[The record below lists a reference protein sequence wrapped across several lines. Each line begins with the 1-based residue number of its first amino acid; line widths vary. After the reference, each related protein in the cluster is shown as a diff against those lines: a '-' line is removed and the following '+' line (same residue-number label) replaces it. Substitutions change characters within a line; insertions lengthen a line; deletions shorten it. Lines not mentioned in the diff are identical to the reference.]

1 MKSLYRFFSIAAGA
15 FFLYYFIHLFDEL
28 PKIKLNEI
36 LSKLNYFYV
45 FGSLFAYLLS
55 HVLRAIRFAVLL
67 GRQDFSLFKL
77 VYLQF
82 YTNAINLIFPF
93 KLGEVYRIVAFN
105 KLIKDDKKLILTVVT
120 EKTLDLL
127 LLFAWALVAILLLG
141 KEIVALNIV
150 LWILSFLITGSLILF
165 FVLPENIRT
174 FNIFIAKRYNSKLTN
189 TILSL
194 TDKIMR
200 VIANIKTT
208 LKNNFSTITLLTCS
222 IWLFEVLGFCYL
234 LPFMVE
240 KSQVWL
246 VSILVFLSSL
256 IPSASLGL
264 GGLQLGF
271 SAMENHTNAFNSLI
285 ISLTYQAF
293 IFAPAVVFGFILYLF
308 VNLKKKSSNQSVR

>member
-1 MKSLYRFFSIAAGA
+1 MKTLYRIFTIAAGV
-15 FFLYYFIHLFDEL
+15 FFLYYFVHLFDEL

-36 LSKLNYFYV
+36 LSQLNYFYV
-45 FGSLFAYLLS
+45 VGSLIAYLLS
-55 HVLRAIRFAVLL
+55 HILRAIRFAVLL
-67 GRQDFSLFKL
+67 GRQDYSLFKL

-82 YTNAINLIFPF
+82 YTNAINLVFPF

-127 LLFAWALVAILLLG
+127 LLFVWALVAILILG
-141 KEIVALNIV
+141 QEIVALNIV
-150 LWILSFLITGSLILF
+150 LWILLFLISGSLILF

-174 FNIFIAKRYNSKLTN
+174 FNIFIAKRYNTKW
-189 TILSL
+189 TITVLSL
-194 TDKIMR
+194 TNKIMR
-200 VIANIKTT
+200 VITNIKST
-208 LKNNFSTITLLTCS
+208 LKANASTITLLTFS

-234 LPFMVE
+234 LPFMLE

-246 VSILVFLSSL
+246 ISILVFLSSL

-264 GGLQLGF
+264 EGLQLGF
-271 SAMENHTNAFNSLI
+271 SAMQNHTSQFNSLV

-308 VNLKKKSSNQSVR
+308 VSLKRNSSKQFVR

>member
-1 MKSLYRFFSIAAGA
+1 
-15 FFLYYFIHLFDEL
+15 
-28 PKIKLNEI
+28 
-36 LSKLNYFYV
+36 V
-45 FGSLFAYLLS
+45 FGSLVAYLLS

-67 GRQDFSLFKL
+67 GRQDYSIFKL

-105 KLIKDDKKLILTVVT
+105 KLIKDDKKLILTVIT

-127 LLFAWALVAILLLG
+127 LLFVWALVAILILG
-141 KEIVALNIV
+141 QEIVALNIV
-150 LWILSFLITGSLILF
+150 LWILLFLISGSLILF

-174 FNIFIAKRYNSKLTN
+174 FNIFIAKRYNTKW
-189 TILSL
+189 TITVLSL
-194 TDKIMR
+194 TNKIMR
-200 VIANIKTT
+200 VITNIKST
-208 LKNNFSTITLLTCS
+208 LRTNASTITLLTFL
-222 IWLFEVLGFCYL
+222 IWFFEVLGFCYL
-234 LPFMVE
+234 LPFMLE

-256 IPSASLGL
+256 IPSVSLGL

-271 SAMENHTNAFNSLI
+271 SAIENNTSQFNSLI

-308 VNLKKKSSNQSVR
+308 VSLKKDSSKQFAR

>member
-1 MKSLYRFFSIAAGA
+1 MKTFYRFFTIAAGV

-28 PKIKLNEI
+28 PKIDLVEV
-36 LSKLNYFYV
+36 LSKLNYFYIII
-45 FGSLFAYLLS
+45 SLCAYLFS
-55 HVLRAIRFAVLL
+55 HILRAIRFAILL
-67 GRQDFSLFKL
+67 GRQDYSIFKL

-105 KLIKDDKKLILTVVT
+105 KLIKDDKKLILTVIT

-127 LLFAWALVAILLLG
+127 LLFVWAMVAILFLG

-150 LWILSFLITGSLILF
+150 LWILLSLIIGSLILF

-174 FNIFIAKRYNSKLTN
+174 FNIFIAKRYNAKW
-189 TILSL
+189 TINVLSL
-194 TDKIMR
+194 TKKIMS
-200 VIANIKTT
+200 VITNIKST
-208 LKNNFSTITLLTCS
+208 LRANVSTITLLTFS
-222 IWLFEVLGFCYL
+222 IWIFEVIGFCYL
-234 LPFMVE
+234 LPFMLE

-271 SAMENHTNAFNSLI
+271 SSMENNTSQFNTLI

-293 IFAPAVVFGFILYLF
+293 IFAPAVVFGFILYLYVSF
-308 VNLKKKSSNQSVR
+308 KKDSSKQFAR